1 MTTFERNKTE
11 AQSQVKFVQIPGS
24 KFGSKICVSDS
35 VKLDLMSKAW
45 TQSQRENNFFNTH
58 TQTQTH
64 TYTYI
69 HTNTLSLLH
78 TKHTHTIS
86 LLHTLFLSHHTHTHS
101 SSLFHSLTYIHTHTI
116 SHIHALSCRMGTSP
130 LLRVVLWRSLMLSA
144 AHHTKHNTP
153 HPPFSS
159 LLRAC
164 FSKHVY
170 DAKTFS
176 REGER
181 LGDPPRRQ

>member
-58 TQTQTH
+58 TH
-64 TYTYI
+64 TNT

-78 TKHTHTIS
+78 TKHTHTCIS
-86 LLHTLFLSHHTHTHS
+86 LLHTLFLSHHTHTYTHTLSHTRTFLSDGDYS
-101 SSLFHSLTYIHTHTI
+101 SSSRCFVALTNVECCT
-116 SHIHALSCRMGTSP
+116 SHESQ
-130 LLRVVLWRSLMLSA
+130 
-144 AHHTKHNTP
+144 
-153 HPPFSS
+153 HPPPPVLVPVAC
-159 LLRAC
+159 LLL
-164 FSKHVY
+164 
-170 DAKTFS
+170 KTCLR
-176 REGER
+176 REDFFKRGGETR
-181 LGDPPRRQ
+181 